1 MLAIYILA
9 VIAVYDTSVQVTVIT
24 TLGVVVVALIG
35 VFTARITTGA
45 KRDALSNAES
55 ASTSAAIAKDYAAA
69 LGAKDALI
77 ASLLDRVE
85 FLEKRDEECTKRVED
100 LEIRVSEGE
109 EQRRSASILEHE
121 HFQEVTKLQE
131 EIIRLRA
138 QR

>member
-1 MLAIYILA
+1 MFAIDIL
-9 VIAVYDTSVQVTVIT
+9 AVYDTSVQVTIIT
-24 TLGVVVVALIG
+24 TVGVVVVALIG

-55 ASTSAAIAKDYAAA
+55 ASTSAAIAKDYAGA

-109 EQRRSASILEHE
+109 EQRRSASILEHQ
-121 HFQEVTKLQE
+121 HFEEVTKLQA
-131 EIIRLRA
+131 EIIKLRSH
-138 QR
+138 R